1 MGTMKNMYS
10 FDSKPTN
17 QKFMLLSRSFVFTAI
32 FIVIPLLMPNV
43 KAQDTPGETINLPSV
58 EERRLQVRIVETQEG
73 ILEEKK
79 ALALKHK
86 ELDTLKTSID
96 ERLAAIDEKLA
107 QMKQQKVQLEE
118 LLAKKD
124 QAEKD
129 KIKNLSKIYESME
142 PGKAAMAISGL
153 DQQLAAEL
161 LANMRTRSA
170 AQILDNLDNQQT
182 TEISKLFLSL
192 QPE

>member
-1 MGTMKNMYS
+1 
-10 FDSKPTN
+10 
-17 QKFMLLSRSFVFTAI
+17 
-32 FIVIPLLMPNV
+32 
-43 KAQDTPGETINLPSV
+43 
-58 EERRLQVRIVETQEG
+58 
-73 ILEEKK
+73 
-79 ALALKHK
+79 
-86 ELDTLKTSID
+86 
-96 ERLAAIDEKLA
+96 
-107 QMKQQKVQLEE
+107 MKQQKVQLEE

-142 PGKAAMAISGL
+142 PGKAAMAITGL

-182 TEISKLFLSL
+182 TEISRLFLSL

>member
-1 MGTMKNMYS
+1 MGTMRNMYS
-10 FDSKPTN
+10 FDSKTTI
-17 QKFMLLSRSFVFTAI
+17 QKFMILSRSFVFTTI
-32 FIVIPLLMPNV
+32 FIVFPLLVPNV
-43 KAQDTPGETINLPSV
+43 KAQDSPSETINLPSV

-96 ERLAAIDEKLA
+96 ERLAAIDVKLD

-142 PGKAAMAISGL
+142 PGKAAMAITGL

-182 TEISKLFLSL
+182 TEISRLFLSL

>member
-1 MGTMKNMYS
+1 MGTMRNMYS
-10 FDSKPTN
+10 FDSKTTI
-17 QKFMLLSRSFVFTAI
+17 QKFMILSRSFVFTAI
-32 FIVIPLLMPNV
+32 FIVFPLLVPNV
-43 KAQDTPGETINLPSV
+43 KAQDSPSETINLPSV

-96 ERLAAIDEKLA
+96 ERLAAIDVKLD

-142 PGKAAMAISGL
+142 PGKAAMAITGL

-182 TEISKLFLSL
+182 TEISRLFLSL

>member
-1 MGTMKNMYS
+1 MYS
-10 FDSKPTN
+10 FDSKTTI
-17 QKFMLLSRSFVFTAI
+17 QKFMLLSRSFLFTAI
-32 FIVIPLLMPNV
+32 FIVTPLLMPNV
-43 KAQDTPGETINLPSV
+43 KAQDIPSETINLPSV

-73 ILEEKK
+73 IIEEKK

-96 ERLAAIDEKLA
+96 DRLTAIDEKLA

>member
-1 MGTMKNMYS
+1 MGTMRNMYS
-10 FDSKPTN
+10 FDSKTTI
-17 QKFMLLSRSFVFTAI
+17 QKFMILSRSFVFTAI
-32 FIVIPLLMPNV
+32 FIVFPLLVPNV
-43 KAQDTPGETINLPSV
+43 KAQDSPSQTINLPSV

-96 ERLAAIDEKLA
+96 ERLAAIDVKLD

-124 QAEKD
+124 QAERD

-142 PGKAAMAISGL
+142 PGKAAMAITGL

-182 TEISKLFLSL
+182 TEISRLFLSL

>member
-1 MGTMKNMYS
+1 MGTMRNMYS
-10 FDSKPTN
+10 FDSKTTI
-17 QKFMLLSRSFVFTAI
+17 QKFMILSRSFVFTAI
-32 FIVIPLLMPNV
+32 FIVFPLLMPNV
-43 KAQDTPGETINLPSV
+43 KAQDSPSETINLPSV

-96 ERLAAIDEKLA
+96 ERLAAIDVKLD

-142 PGKAAMAISGL
+142 PGKAAMAITGL

-182 TEISKLFLSL
+182 TEISRLFLSL